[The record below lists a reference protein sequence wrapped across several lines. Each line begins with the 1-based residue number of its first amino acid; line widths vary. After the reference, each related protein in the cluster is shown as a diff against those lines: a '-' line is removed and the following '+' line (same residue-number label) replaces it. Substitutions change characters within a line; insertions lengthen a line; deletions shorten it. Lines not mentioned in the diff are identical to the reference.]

1 MGPAE
6 RVRAPSCYH
15 RKEKESH
22 GKKGKDG
29 EDPTSKTNRDMPVKE
44 SGVVHGNGRWALY
57 SSPRMDEARH
67 KDGRKLG
74 SAARRAQ
81 DDNNIHD
88 QRVGRE

>member
-1 MGPAE
+1 M
-6 RVRAPSCYH
+6 RAPSYP
-15 RKEKESH
+15 KQKESH

-29 EDPTSKTNRDMPVKE
+29 EDPTSKTNRDMPKE
-44 SGVVHGNGRWALY
+44 SGVVHGKGRWALY

-88 QRVGRE
+88 QRVVGRE